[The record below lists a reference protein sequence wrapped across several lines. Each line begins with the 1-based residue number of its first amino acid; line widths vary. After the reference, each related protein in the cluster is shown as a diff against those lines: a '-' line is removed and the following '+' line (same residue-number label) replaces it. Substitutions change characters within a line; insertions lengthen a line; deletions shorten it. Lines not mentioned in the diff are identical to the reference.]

1 MSNFENVAV
10 LNELTSATPTP
21 DLAELQTLRC
31 CERPEVGI
39 HWNAGMHHRIVERAK
54 EGIEALQNDP
64 RIGTY
69 ATAIAKSWDARS
81 TSILKAIDDADWHAP
96 YTDYLYSSHF
106 YDPDTNGSW
115 IGGKH
120 ALSCAAKYYYEAGY
134 QEQIEK
140 SRTGV
145 TQASWGA

>member
-1 MSNFENVAV
+1 MSNFENVSV

-21 DLAELQTLRC
+21 DLAELQTLPC

-69 ATAIAKSWDARS
+69 ATAIVKSWDARS

-96 YTDYLYSSHF
+96 SQQGLPTK
-106 YDPDTNGSW
+106 TNSITQRACRLHAREGTANSRLGRNGRCAS
-115 IGGKH
+115 I
-120 ALSCAAKYYYEAGY
+120 ALS
-134 QEQIEK
+134 
-140 SRTGV
+140 
-145 TQASWGA
+145 